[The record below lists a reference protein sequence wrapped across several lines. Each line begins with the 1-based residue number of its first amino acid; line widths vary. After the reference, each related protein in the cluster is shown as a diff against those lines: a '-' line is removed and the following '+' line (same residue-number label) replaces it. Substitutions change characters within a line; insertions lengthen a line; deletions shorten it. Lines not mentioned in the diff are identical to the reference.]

1 MSLIPR
7 KISWKIFSLWL
18 GGLWFGIVLVYGAG
32 YWVGFSAARDLSG
45 IGQERLSL
53 YQGTLRS
60 ALEKHRYLPFVLSR
74 DEGIKKLLSENE
86 GREGVAIAVNRSL
99 RATNQKAESDVLY
112 VLNSKGT
119 TLAASNWLEDRS
131 FVGHNYAFR
140 PYYKDAI
147 EGRESGF
154 FAVGATTGVPG
165 YFMSHAVHDQTGVR
179 GVIVAKVD
187 MRPLQKQWH
196 DGGEHVFV
204 TDANGVIFLSSRD
217 DWRYQTI
224 SPINTDAL
232 ANIRSNRQFGGA
244 KLLPLDLRF
253 HEVFDRDVFE
263 VDGHKYLALK
273 REIGKPGWVMH
284 FLTPLNLVLEKQRT
298 AWVSGAVLLTLVFIG
313 SLFLRERRQK
323 LRSAQRAQLA
333 DRFQVINKKLQLEID
348 ERKRTEMQLLKT
360 QEDLVQTGK
369 LAALGQMSTAI
380 AHEINQ
386 PMAAIRTFAASARLL
401 LAKGKKDSVKE
412 SLIEISSLTKRMSN
426 ITGEL
431 NSFAQKTPVEY
442 SKVDLRE
449 ALINSINLM
458 GKVWKPG
465 EIDLNFQDLGISV
478 FVKGDLIRLEQVFVN
493 LLRNAADAMGGQNE
507 KKISVYLRQID
518 QLAIAIIEDNGTG
531 IDPQNLDQIFDPFFT
546 TKEVGEGVGLGLSI
560 SYGIVKDFGGNI
572 RVENREKAG
581 TRFIVEFSSVL
592 NCDVL
597 GAGARKVAY

>member
-7 KISWKIFSLWL
+7 KISWKVFSLWL
-18 GGLWFGIVLVYGAG
+18 GGLGFGIAVVYGAG
-32 YWVGFSAARDLSG
+32 YWVGLIAARDLST

-53 YQGTLRS
+53 YEGTLRS

-74 DEGIKKLLSENE
+74 DEGIKNLLSENE

-99 RATNQKAESDVLY
+99 SATNQKAESDVLY

-147 EGRESGF
+147 AGRESGF

-165 YFMSHAVHDQTGVR
+165 YFMSHAVQDNTGVR

-204 TDANGVIFLSSRD
+204 ADENGVIFLSSRD
-217 DWRYQTI
+217 DWRYRTI
-224 SPINTDAL
+224 SSVDDVAL
-232 ANIRSNRQFGGA
+232 ARIRSNRQFGGA
-244 KLLPLDLRF
+244 ELLPLNLRF
-253 HEVFDRDVFE
+253 HQTLNRKIFE
-263 VDGHKYLALK
+263 IDGQKYLVLTRK
-273 REIGKPGWVMH
+273 TGKPGWVMH
-284 FLTPLNLVLEKQRT
+284 FLTPLALVEEKQRT
-298 AWVSGAVLLTLVFIG
+298 AWISGTVLLMLIFMG

-323 LRSAQRAQLA
+323 LRSAQRARQA

-348 ERKRTEMQLLKT
+348 ERKRTETQLLKT

-412 SLIEISSLTKRMSN
+412 SLVEISSLTERMSN

-431 NSFAQKTPVEY
+431 KSFAQKAPVEY
-442 SKVDLRE
+442 HKVDLRE
-449 ALINSINLM
+449 ALTNAINLM
-458 GKVWKPG
+458 ETVWEPG
-465 EIDLNFQDLGISV
+465 EINLHFQDLEASV

-493 LLRNAADAMGGQNE
+493 LLRNAADALVEQKE
-507 KKISVYLRQID
+507 KKISVYLRHINQV
-518 QLAIAIIEDNGTG
+518 AIVIVEDNGTG
-531 IDPQNLDQIFDPFFT
+531 IDPKNLDQIFDPFFT

-560 SYGIVKDFGGNI
+560 SYGIVKDFGGSI
-572 RVENREKAG
+572 RVENTEKSGA
-581 TRFIVEFSSVL
+581 RFIVEFASVVPL
-592 NCDVL
+592 SAL
-597 GAGARKVAY
+597 AL